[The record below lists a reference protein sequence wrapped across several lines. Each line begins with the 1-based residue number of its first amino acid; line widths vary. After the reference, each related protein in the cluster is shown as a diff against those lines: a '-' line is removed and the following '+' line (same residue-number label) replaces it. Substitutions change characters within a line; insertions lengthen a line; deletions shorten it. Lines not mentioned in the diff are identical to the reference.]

1 MSLGFRGRLQVQGTE
16 IGAGKGV
23 HVIKTAEEWDKIIG
37 IVTRVGKDFLVQ
49 VHRPQAQIFQPQA
62 LNPSL
67 IQVHGPQAKITKH

>member
-1 MSLGFRGRLQVQGTE
+1 MQGTE

-49 VHRPQAQIFQPQA
+49 VHRPHAQITKPLA

-67 IQVHGPQAKITKH
+67 IQVHGPQDKITKH